1 MYLVPLIRSSRALTS
16 TILYPENPLL
26 AVTLSETLSVVI
38 PYINFELKHPMLVFR
53 LISSYDNFMYMMYEE
68 DKEKYY
74 KIELLC
80 LLVLMLSIVKV
91 NYI

>member
-16 TILYPENPLL
+16 TLLYSENPLL
-26 AVTLSETLSVVI
+26 AITLSETLSVVI

-53 LISSYDNFMYMMYEE
+53 LISSYDNFMYMMYLE

-74 KIELLC
+74 KIELFC

>member
-16 TILYPENPLL
+16 TLLCPENPLL
-26 AVTLSETLSVVI
+26 AITLSESLSVVI
-38 PYINFELKHPMLVFR
+38 PYINFELKHPMLVFT
-53 LISSYDNFMYMMYEE
+53 LLSSYDNFMYMMYLE

>member
-16 TILYPENPLL
+16 SLLYPENPLL
-26 AVTLSETLSVVI
+26 AISLSESLSTI
-38 PYINFELKHPMLVFR
+38 LPFINFELKHPMLVFR
-53 LISSYDNFMYMMYEE
+53 LISSYYNFMNMIYLE

-80 LLVLMLSIVKV
+80 LLVLMLSIIKV

>member
-16 TILYPENPLL
+16 SLLYPENPLL
-26 AVTLSETLSVVI
+26 AISLSESLSTI
-38 PYINFELKHPMLVFR
+38 LPFINFELKHPMLVFR
-53 LISSYDNFMYMMYEE
+53 LISSYYNFMNMIYLE

-80 LLVLMLSIVKV
+80 LLVLILSIVKV

>member
-1 MYLVPLIRSSRALTS
+1 MYLIPLIRSSRALTS
-16 TILYPENPLL
+16 ALLYSENPLL
-26 AVTLSETLSVVI
+26 AVTLSETLSTLI
-38 PYINFELKHPMLVFR
+38 PYINFKLKHPMLVFR
-53 LISSYDNFMYMMYEE
+53 LISSYDNFMYMMYLE

-80 LLVLMLSIVKV
+80 LLLLILSIVKV